1 MQHNISVA
9 APPSSLLKTPSAQT
23 RTADILLVDRC
34 KEGAEAAT
42 RELFR
47 RHQRRVHGTLY
58 RILGSSN
65 DIDDLMQEAFIQV
78 FKSLPSFRAE
88 AKLATWIDRI
98 TVRVAYRYIGK
109 RMRQPKLV
117 DVAEDMQPD
126 VRTTGTQPHQQV
138 ASREAIRRLYDALSQ
153 LTPAARIAFAL
164 HEIDGR
170 SVAEVAETVGA
181 SKSACKL
188 RIWRAR
194 RTLFGIARTDPIL
207 AELLNSDA
215 SEGSSS

>member
-9 APPSSLLKTPSAQT
+9 SPLSQLKTSSAQA
-23 RTADILLVDRC
+23 RIADILLVDRC
-34 KEGAEAAT
+34 KEGEEVAT

-58 RILGSSN
+58 RILGSNS

-109 RMRQPKLV
+109 RMRQPRL
-117 DVAEDMQPD
+117 ESTQDMQSEVPSS
-126 VRTTGTQPHQQV
+126 GAEPHGQA
-138 ASREAIRRLYDALSQ
+138 ASREAIRRLYEALGQ
-153 LTPAARIAFAL
+153 LSPAARIAFAL

-170 SVAEVAETVGA
+170 TVAEVAEIVGA

-194 RTLFGIARTDPIL
+194 RTLFGIARTDPVL
-207 AELLNSDA
+207 AELLDSDTT
-215 SEGSSS
+215 SESSS